1 MLDLDYS
8 NLLQIIQPYK
18 VSGREDSSAFLYW
31 YLLNIYRLD
40 IIEVQN
46 IVCDG
51 HGDKGIDGIY
61 INDNEECID
70 VFQSKI
76 VQKSTKTLGDTQIKE
91 FIGSLNQLETVE
103 GINALIS
110 STGNT
115 QLKNLLVEYKDYFVS
130 SKYTIRGIF
139 ITNAEKD
146 SNAKS
151 LLAAT
156 SKSVDLQV
164 WDKFSIAQMYVPSEK
179 AIQATSEL
187 CFDVFGVEYAE
198 YNVDNRARVVIAPV
212 SATDLVLMDGI
223 HNQQLFD
230 LNLRKSLGKT
240 KVNKDIAK
248 SISTPLEHKLFL
260 LYHNGITII
269 CSKLDTSEKDKIK
282 IQGYSVVNGCQS
294 VSSLF
299 ENKNKV
305 TQDLRILTRIIEI
318 APGSELIPKITR
330 NSNNQNGIKPRDFRS
345 NTAIQVRL
353 QQEINQKYPQY
364 FYEIKRGDNSDERI
378 IIENELAGRIL
389 LTFDLREPWLV
400 QRTKKIFD
408 ESHHDIFARP
418 AVTAGRI
425 VVLFELY
432 KEIERDLD
440 KIKPRLF
447 CGYQITKFFLLYL
460 IAEVLIND
468 EVGKSFCKS
477 PENFCQTDTHKS
489 NFFKC
494 VHTVLDDLII
504 DLNAEFEERGGENFD
519 FKATF
524 KSANLLRSLK
534 DAVITSYKKIINRG
548 RTESFSQLWS
558 ILSQEHQE

>member
-156 SKSVDLQV
+156 SKSVNLQV
-164 WDKFSIAQMYVPSEK
+164 WDKFSIAQMYVPGEK

-223 HNQQLFD
+223 HN
-230 LNLRKSLGKT
+230 
-240 KVNKDIAK
+240 
-248 SISTPLEHKLFL
+248 
-260 LYHNGITII
+260 
-269 CSKLDTSEKDKIK
+269 
-282 IQGYSVVNGCQS
+282 
-294 VSSLF
+294 
-299 ENKNKV
+299 
-305 TQDLRILTRIIEI
+305 
-318 APGSELIPKITR
+318 
-330 NSNNQNGIKPRDFRS
+330 
-345 NTAIQVRL
+345 
-353 QQEINQKYPQY
+353 
-364 FYEIKRGDNSDERI
+364 
-378 IIENELAGRIL
+378 
-389 LTFDLREPWLV
+389 
-400 QRTKKIFD
+400 
-408 ESHHDIFARP
+408 
-418 AVTAGRI
+418 
-425 VVLFELY
+425 
-432 KEIERDLD
+432 
-440 KIKPRLF
+440 
-447 CGYQITKFFLLYL
+447 
-460 IAEVLIND
+460 
-468 EVGKSFCKS
+468 
-477 PENFCQTDTHKS
+477 
-489 NFFKC
+489 
-494 VHTVLDDLII
+494 
-504 DLNAEFEERGGENFD
+504 
-519 FKATF
+519 
-524 KSANLLRSLK
+524 
-534 DAVITSYKKIINRG
+534 
-548 RTESFSQLWS
+548 
-558 ILSQEHQE
+558 